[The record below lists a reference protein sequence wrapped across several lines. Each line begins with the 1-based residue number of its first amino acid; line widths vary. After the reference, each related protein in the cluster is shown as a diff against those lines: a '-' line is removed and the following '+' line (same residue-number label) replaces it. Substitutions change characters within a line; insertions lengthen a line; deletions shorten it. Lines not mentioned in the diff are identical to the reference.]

1 VDPTTQAPIAVKVSW
16 NRRRLIHWPEKGK
29 MQLDD
34 PFPLDE
40 LSQSVRAVILGEFQ
54 GRHPTVRQVS
64 NIPDRQWL
72 RVPGIGPGTLMKL
85 RHLAVKERP

>member
-1 VDPTTQAPIAVKVSW
+1 VKPSLLYPLA
-16 NRRRLIHWPEKGK
+16 REGK

-40 LSQSVRAVILGEFQ
+40 LSQPVRTAILGEFQ
-54 GRHPTVRQVS
+54 GRHPTVRQVFS
-64 NIPDRQWL
+64 IPDWHWL

-85 RHLAVKERP
+85 RHLAANERP